1 MEGTGGWMGGGDQQS
16 LQKGTVRP
24 PDFQITEVLEFKIQ
38 RRFNTSTKSLS
49 TAARFP
55 ILKFDL
61 EKWMLLK
68 YRL

>member
-1 MEGTGGWMGGGDQQS
+1 MGGGDQQS

-61 EKWMLLK
+61 EK
-68 YRL
+68 